1 MHTIADT
8 AKPAN
13 TQPPKHTPTF
23 ATRIGSSAKSVHTR
37 EVFRAFHPSAKPRHA
52 SPQKHLFVWEKTVSA
67 LALGARRWG
76 HEQKP
81 EHNENGHT
89 YLLLPKPLFLLFFLE
104 TVARLVP
111 LRRNTRDKGSLP
123 RKKNV
128 PMEPKA
134 AQPSR
139 VCTVEVAFTE
149 HASERWPSKVAGAA
163 NVVGLCVI
171 GRKVLRLSV
180 AVNVHELSRTC
191 AVRVVGKTD
200 RIFFPAA
207 FLWGRSTT
215 LARTRSP
222 TKKKATTRH
231 RQ

>member
-67 LALGARRWG
+67 LPLGARRWG

-89 YLLLPKPLFLLFFLE
+89 YSLLPKPLFSSLFL
-104 TVARLVP
+104 
-111 LRRNTRDKGSLP
+111 K
-123 RKKNV
+123 
-128 PMEPKA
+128 
-134 AQPSR
+134 
-139 VCTVEVAFTE
+139 
-149 HASERWPSKVAGAA
+149 
-163 NVVGLCVI
+163 
-171 GRKVLRLSV
+171 
-180 AVNVHELSRTC
+180 LSRALYLFDETRVIKDRYREKKTC
-191 AVRVVGKTD
+191 PWNPKQRNQVVCA
-200 RIFFPAA
+200 P
-207 FLWGRSTT
+207 
-215 LARTRSP
+215 
-222 TKKKATTRH
+222 
-231 RQ
+231 